1 MNHLCKGVAN
11 WRSELY
17 LSALCV
23 QIEQQK
29 NRLFTISQHVFT
41 ACLSSTTYIYYGY
54 NKIKFCM
61 FQSQGERF
69 AEKHLQFQTFALLNI
84 HKLTKTYEA
93 KHVFIFNWNGWTA
106 SIRKIK
112 INGNSYHI
120 SSSRIRYPYIPDLSV
135 RNRGMQIKV
144 SPFLFF
150 DAHANRRQKIVFHL
164 ECDMVQ
170 LLLANSVTINDWQEF
185 LKKKM

>member
-1 MNHLCKGVAN
+1 MCTLYSEIIGQWTITEVVIDHLILVTLFFVNNLLKLNILLGYEFDRTLWNHLCKGVAN

-29 NRLFTISQHVFT
+29 NRLFMISQHVFT

-93 KHVFIFNWNGWTA
+93 KHVFIFNWN
-106 SIRKIK
+106 R
-112 INGNSYHI
+112 
-120 SSSRIRYPYIPDLSV
+120 
-135 RNRGMQIKV
+135 
-144 SPFLFF
+144 
-150 DAHANRRQKIVFHL
+150 
-164 ECDMVQ
+164 
-170 LLLANSVTINDWQEF
+170 
-185 LKKKM
+185 